1 MAGVPVL
8 TMPHFG
14 DQGFNSVLLFNQ
26 GVSIEL
32 IPHKFTKTLFDKDFN

>member
-14 DQGFNSVLLFNQ
+14 DQGFNSVLLLNQ